1 MKNHIKLYNVFLL
14 AAILLCNVV
23 YAQNNARKEYIRKYK
38 ELAVEQMNKYGIPA
52 SITLAQGCLESADGT
67 SRLAVKA
74 HNHFGIKCKDW
85 NGKKIYH
92 NDDEKGECFRKYRN
106 VEESY
111 KDHSEFL
118 RNGLRYQSL
127 FDLKQTD
134 YKAWAHGLK
143 AAGYA
148 TNPKYAT
155 MLIEIIEE
163 YKLYQYD
170 GKTGNKKEKP
180 GKAVES
186 STIYKY
192 SLDRQIY
199 SEDGTPY
206 IIATGVETYDSIA
219 KEYNLFRSEILKFN
233 NLKKKD
239 IPRNMKIEAGTVV
252 YIAKRKK

>member
-1 MKNHIKLYNVFLL
+1 MKIHIKLYTILLL
-14 AAILLCNVV
+14 AAIVTSNFAH
-23 YAQNNARKEYIRKYK
+23 AQNNVRQEYIRKYRD
-38 ELAVEQMNKYGIPA
+38 LAVEQMDKYGIPA
-52 SITLAQGCLESADGT
+52 SITLAQACLESANGT

-74 HNHFGIKCKDW
+74 NNHFGIKCKEW

-92 NDDEKGECFRKYRN
+92 NDDERGECFRKYRN

-111 KDHSEFL
+111 RDHSEFL
-118 RNGLRYQSL
+118 KNGLRYQSL
-127 FDLKQTD
+127 FDLKPTD

-148 TNPKYAT
+148 TDPKYAYL
-155 MLIEIIEE
+155 LIEIIEE
-163 YKLYQYD
+163 NKLYEYD
-170 GKTGNKKEKP
+170 GKISNKKENK
-180 GKAVES
+180 GKAVAT

-206 IIATGVETYDSIA
+206 IIATGLETYDSIA
-219 KEYNLFRSEILKFN
+219 KEYNLFRGEILKFN
-233 NLKKKD
+233 NLKKNE

-252 YIAKRKK
+252 YIAKRKR